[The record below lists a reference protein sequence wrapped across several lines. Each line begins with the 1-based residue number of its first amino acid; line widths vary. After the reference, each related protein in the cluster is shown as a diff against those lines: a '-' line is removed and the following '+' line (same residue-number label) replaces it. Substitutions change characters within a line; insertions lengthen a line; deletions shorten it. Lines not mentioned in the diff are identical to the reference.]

1 MRTGKK
7 LKDVLVYTTSA
18 EEWMKKTI
26 GVSDFYYAL
35 KRFDEETFIHSEDVA
50 RLAVML
56 GKQQSYS
63 DEQLV
68 NLAIAGYLHDVGKI
82 FTGINIIGKPDHL
95 SSEEYTIVKEHPMVG
110 YRHLE
115 SFVDNAEVLLGIL
128 EHHERLDGSG
138 YPNGLEE
145 DVISDFGKI
154 IAVADVFSA
163 MTAVRP
169 YKQAKSCQETLTF
182 MINSGE
188 FDQELINALMNMYLS
203 GRVICMG

>member
-7 LKDVLVYTTSA
+7 FKDVLVYTTSA
-18 EEWMKKTI
+18 EEYMKNTI
-26 GVSDFYYAL
+26 GISDFYYAL

-50 RLAVML
+50 RLAVMI
-56 GKQQSYS
+56 GKQLNFN

-68 NLAIAGYLHDVGKI
+68 NLAISGYLHDVGKI
-82 FTGINIIGKPDHL
+82 FTGINIIGKPDRL
-95 SSEEYTIVKEHPMVG
+95 STEEFAIVKEHPSVG

-115 SFVDNAEVLLGIL
+115 RFVDDTDILLGIL
-128 EHHERLDGSG
+128 QHHERLDKSG
-138 YPNGLEE
+138 YPNGLAAEE
-145 DVISDFGKI
+145 ISEFGKI

-169 YKQAKSCQETLTF
+169 YKQAKSCRETLSF

-188 FDQELINALMNMYLS
+188 FDQQLVNILMNMFLA
-203 GRVICMG
+203 REVAD